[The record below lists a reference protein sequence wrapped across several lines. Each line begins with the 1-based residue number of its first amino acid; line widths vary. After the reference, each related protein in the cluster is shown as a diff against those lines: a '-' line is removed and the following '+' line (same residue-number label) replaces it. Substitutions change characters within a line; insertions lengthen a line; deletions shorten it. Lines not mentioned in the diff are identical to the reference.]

1 VLQSIDEL
9 QANGESVLWSGIAG
23 AAGTLDAY
31 PDDVQPTVVAITAS
45 GNFASSANTGTA
57 AGALR
62 NAGAPLYVVGL
73 EGDRFDAGGLTNVV
87 DRAGGRMLT
96 SADSEQLDELA
107 QTVATD
113 IGNQFVMAYDP
124 PKGDDAGRVADVSV
138 QVGDSS
144 TSATFVR
151 GSESSSPADLF
162 PQPHEESANG
172 LLQSDL
178 AKYGGVLL
186 VIFAAGLGAFA
197 LIQLT
202 QEDDS
207 TLTNVLQPYAEGFVD
222 TPVDDEDGGM
232 AKTAL
237 IQRAV
242 EMTEEFAERK
252 GFLRSV
258 EEKLERADLPLRAAE
273 ALFFYGAAVAV
284 VGLLSLVLT
293 RSLIGMLVLTGMAAL
308 FPSAFVNFKAKRRLK
323 KFNAQLPDML
333 TLLSGTLRAGY
344 SLMQGVEA
352 VSREVEDPI
361 GYELRRVVTESRLG
375 RPLEESLDAAAE
387 RMGSADFRWAVMAIG
402 IQREVGGNLA
412 ELLMTVADTMTAR
425 ERLRRDVDA
434 LTAEGKVSA
443 MVLGFLPIGLGA
455 AMFVI
460 NPEYIGVL
468 FESSIG
474 HMMIGGATLLAGFG
488 FWWMKKLIEIDV

>member
-1 VLQSIDEL
+1 
-9 QANGESVLWSGIAG
+9 
-23 AAGTLDAY
+23 
-31 PDDVQPTVVAITAS
+31 
-45 GNFASSANTGTA
+45 
-57 AGALR
+57 
-62 NAGAPLYVVGL
+62 VVGL
-73 EGDRFDAGGLTNVV
+73 EGERFDAAGLGDVV
-87 DRAGGRMLT
+87 ERAGGRLLT
-96 SADSEQLDELA
+96 TADSEQLDEIGA
-107 QTVATD
+107 TVATD
-113 IGNQFVMAYDP
+113 IGNQFVLAYDP
-124 PKGDDAGRVADVSV
+124 PRGEEAGPVADVTV
-138 QVGDSS
+138 TAGDSS
-144 TSATFVR
+144 TAATFVR
-151 GSESSSPADLF
+151 GSSTMAPADLF
-162 PQPHEESANG
+162 PQPVSEGSNG

-178 AKYGGVLL
+178 AKYLGVAMILC
-186 VIFAAGLGAFA
+186 AAGLGAFA

-207 TLTNVLQPYAEGFVD
+207 HLTNVLQPYAEGFID
-222 TPVDDEDGGM
+222 TPVDEDDGGM

-252 GFLRSV
+252 GFLSNV

-273 ALFFYGAAVAV
+273 ALFFYGCAVAV
-284 VGLLSLVLT
+284 VSLLALVMT
-293 RSLIGMLVLTGMAAL
+293 KSLIGTVVITVLAAM

-323 KFNAQLPDML
+323 KFNNQLPDML
-333 TLLSGTLRAGY
+333 ALLSGTLRAGY

-375 RPLEESLDAAAE
+375 RPLEESLTAAGE
-387 RMGSADFRWAVMAIG
+387 RMGSADFKWAVMAIG

-412 ELLMTVADTMTAR
+412 ELLMTVAETMTAR

-443 MVLGFLPIGLGA
+443 MVLGFLPLGLGA

-468 FESSIG
+468 FSSTVG